1 MVPFLGG
8 RLQVEWDGRVG
19 CETLGGAAPR
29 CYTATV
35 PTTRHRLTVTE
46 TPVVARRLDLAATR
60 FPDLAGSRQALLL
73 RLTEIAEQA
82 LLAHADGGDDS
93 RAGAKRR
100 LLERTGTITPADAE
114 AMLAARE
121 ADWQHTLEYY

>member
-1 MVPFLGG
+1 M
-8 RLQVEWDGRVG
+8 
-19 CETLGGAAPR
+19 
-29 CYTATV
+29 
-35 PTTRHRLTVTE
+35 TE
-46 TPVVARRLDLAATR
+46 TPAVARRLDLAATR

-100 LLERTGTITPADAE
+100 LLERAGTITPADAE

-121 ADWQHTLEYY
+121 ADWQPTLEY